1 MGQSSNSAA
10 KEANRAEQERQA
22 AIKRTQASVNDVFNS
37 PQRAADIGDFVNATR
52 SFYQQDLDRQ
62 KGDADR
68 GLKFALAK
76 SGLTGGST
84 QVDQQGL
91 LADNYGRGLLQ
102 VEQRAQGAGAS
113 LSAADQDARAR
124 LISLATS
131 GLDATTAAQ
140 QAAASMRSNL
150 QAGQSAAE
158 LGSLGDSFGQFNQ
171 FAKQARDAQN
181 QRAGF
186 YSVVGGRNAALYG
199 GGNMGYGGGGQ

>member
-1 MGQSSNSAA
+1 MSGGGNSAA
-10 KEANRAEQERQA
+10 KEANRAEEQRQA
-22 AIKRTQASVNDVFNS
+22 SIRGTQAKVNDVFNS

-62 KGDADR
+62 KAEADR

-102 VEQRAQGAGAS
+102 VEQKAQGAGAS

-150 QAGQSAAE
+150 QAGQSEAQ
-158 LGSLGDSFGQFNQ
+158 LGSLGDSFSQFNQ
-171 FAKQARDAQN
+171 FAQNAKAAQQ

-186 YSVVGGRNAALYG
+186 YSVVGGKNAALYG
-199 GGNMGYGGGGQ
+199 GGNGGYGG

>member
-1 MGQSSNSAA
+1 MSGSSNSAA
-10 KEANRAEQERQA
+10 KEANREEQRRQA
-22 AIKRTQASVNDVFNS
+22 AIKGTQASVNQVFNS
-37 PQRAADIGDFVNATR
+37 PQRAADISDFVNATR

-62 KGDADR
+62 KADADR

-91 LADNYGRGLLQ
+91 LADNYGRGQLQ
-102 VEQRAQGAGAS
+102 VEQKAQGAGAS
-113 LSAADQDARAR
+113 LSAADQDARSR

-140 QAAASMRSNL
+140 QASAAMRSNL
-150 QAGQSAAE
+150 QAGQSQAQ
-158 LGSLGDSFGQFNQ
+158 LGSLADSFSQFNQ
-171 FAKQARDAQN
+171 FAQNAKAAQQ

-186 YSVVGGRNAALYG
+186 YSVVGGKNAALYG
-199 GGNMGYGGGGQ
+199 GGNTGYGG

>member
-1 MGQSSNSAA
+1 MSGGGNSAA
-10 KEANRAEQERQA
+10 KEANRAEEQRQA
-22 AIKRTQASVNDVFNS
+22 SIRGTQAKVNDVFNS

-62 KGDADR
+62 KAEADR

-102 VEQRAQGAGAS
+102 VEQKAQGAGAS

-150 QAGQSAAE
+150 QAGQSEAQ
-158 LGSLGDSFGQFNQ
+158 LGSLGDAFSQFNQ
-171 FAKQARDAQN
+171 FAQNAKAAQQ

-186 YSVVGGRNAALYG
+186 YSVVGGKNAALYG
-199 GGNMGYGGGGQ
+199 GGNGGYGG

>member
-1 MGQSSNSAA
+1 MGGSSNSAA
-10 KEANRAEQERQA
+10 KEANQAEQQRQA
-22 AIKRTQASVNDVFNS
+22 SIAYTQGRVNDVFNS

-91 LADNYGRGLLQ
+91 LADNYGRGQLQ
-102 VEQRAQGAGAS
+102 VEQKAEGAGAS
-113 LSAADQDARAR
+113 LSAADQDARSR

-140 QAAASMRSNL
+140 QASAAMRSNL
-150 QAGQSAAE
+150 EAGQSEAN
-158 LGSLGDSFGQFNQ
+158 LGSLGDSFNQFNQ
-171 FAKQARDAQN
+171 FAQQAKTAQQ

-186 YSVVGGRNAALYG
+186 YSVVGGKNQALYG
-199 GGNMGYGGGGQ
+199 GGNSGYGG

>member
-1 MGQSSNSAA
+1 MSGPGNSAA
-10 KEANRAEQERQA
+10 KEANRAEEQRQA
-22 AIKRTQASVNDVFNS
+22 SIKGTQAKVNDVFNS

-62 KGDADR
+62 KAEADR

-102 VEQRAQGAGAS
+102 VEQKAQGAGAS

-150 QAGQSAAE
+150 QAGQSEAR
-158 LGSLGDSFGQFNQ
+158 LGSLGDSFSQFNQ
-171 FAKQARDAQN
+171 FAQNAKAAQQ

-186 YSVVGGRNAALYG
+186 YSVVGGKNAALYG
-199 GGNMGYGGGGQ
+199 GGNGGYGG

>member
-1 MGQSSNSAA
+1 MSGGGNSAA
-10 KEANRAEQERQA
+10 KEANRAEEQRQA
-22 AIKRTQASVNDVFNS
+22 TIRGTQAKVNDVFNS

-62 KGDADR
+62 KAEADR

-102 VEQRAQGAGAS
+102 VEQKAQGAGAS

-150 QAGQSAAE
+150 QAGQSEAQ
-158 LGSLGDSFGQFNQ
+158 LGSLGDSFSQFNQ
-171 FAKQARDAQN
+171 FAQNAKAAQQ

-186 YSVVGGRNAALYG
+186 YSVVGGKNAALYG
-199 GGNMGYGGGGQ
+199 GGSGGYGG